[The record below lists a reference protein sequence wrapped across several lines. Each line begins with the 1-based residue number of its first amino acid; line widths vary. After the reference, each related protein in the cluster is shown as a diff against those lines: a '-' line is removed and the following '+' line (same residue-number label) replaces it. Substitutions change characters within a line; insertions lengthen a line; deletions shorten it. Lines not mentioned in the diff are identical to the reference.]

1 MEKPNRKNVDLVFR
15 GMYDDTVLRAKD
27 GKPYLM
33 STVLTRNQGSYT
45 RRLRSLATM
54 REKFGSQALRDSF
67 SHYNL
72 TGSKNPGSIS
82 VLMANHAI
90 EAKGSPFISTAAYDV
105 ATKFGPRQ
113 IGAFHLEPRRFALNA
128 LAPDKYLYQKER
140 LTPLII
146 FPDEVVYFHD
156 YAENP
161 VDGVGPRDPVNRKKH
176 FIGEVENV
184 LGRKV
189 TQAEIKGSG
198 TDKDFMKE
206 SFEKLKPLILEKD
219 RLPAAGA
226 GCDCLFQALD
236 SLLK

>member
-1 MEKPNRKNVDLVFR
+1 
-15 GMYDDTVLRAKD
+15 
-27 GKPYLM
+27 
-33 STVLTRNQGSYT
+33 
-45 RRLRSLATM
+45 
-54 REKFGSQALRDSF
+54 
-67 SHYNL
+67 
-72 TGSKNPGSIS
+72 
-82 VLMANHAI
+82 
-90 EAKGSPFISTAAYDV
+90 
-105 ATKFGPRQ
+105 
-113 IGAFHLEPRRFALNA
+113 
-128 LAPDKYLYQKER
+128 
-140 LTPLII
+140 
-146 FPDEVVYFHD
+146 VYFHD

-226 GCDCLFQALD
+226 GCLTKGSAGCDCLFQALD